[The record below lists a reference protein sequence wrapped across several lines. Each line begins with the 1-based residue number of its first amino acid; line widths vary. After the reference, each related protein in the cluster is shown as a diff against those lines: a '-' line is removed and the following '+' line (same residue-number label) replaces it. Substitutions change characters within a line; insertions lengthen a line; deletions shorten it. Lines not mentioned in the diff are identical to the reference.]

1 MICLIKCLDK
11 VGMLFL
17 SDLSRQKCTK
27 YTGQQEFDVPDSP
40 TGHGEERNDFRRQQT
55 QMETVH
61 QMCRTRDRT
70 ADRVRGIK
78 QREFE
83 LLSECAVQT
92 RSIALLPECSEYHT
106 SLSARITRRHVSW
119 LEQTR
124 ISHCSE
130 CAEKASTTQRV
141 K

>member
-1 MICLIKCLDK
+1 MICFTECLDQ

-27 YTGQQEFDVPDSP
+27 YSGQQDFDVPDSP
-40 TGHGEERNDFRRQQT
+40 AGHGEEKKDFRRQQT
-55 QMETVH
+55 QMETGH

-78 QREFE
+78 QREF
-83 LLSECAVQT
+83 
-92 RSIALLPECSEYHT
+92 ALLPECAEYRT
-106 SLSARITRRHVSW
+106 SLSALITRRHVSS

-130 CAEKASTTQRV
+130 CAEKASTTQYV